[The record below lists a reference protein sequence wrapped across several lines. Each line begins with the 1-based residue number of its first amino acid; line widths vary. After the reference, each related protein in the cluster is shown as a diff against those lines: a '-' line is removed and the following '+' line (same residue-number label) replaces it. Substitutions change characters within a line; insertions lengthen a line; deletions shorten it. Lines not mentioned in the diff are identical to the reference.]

1 MQAIH
6 YRFLKSSRIIW
17 ILVDSC
23 IEDERLVQVVALE
36 VEFIYTYL
44 SIFLMTKTI
53 AISDKVYKKLQVLK
67 FKGESFSDVIDRL
80 AATPGKLSDI
90 LDLYPELSDL
100 QEFEDA
106 IYKNKEVVEKRA
118 SEIQREFS

>member
-1 MQAIH
+1 VQAIH